1 MYTVYICVCTNYIA
15 VYESLHYIPFHSMTY
30 IHKHTNATVYVY
42 MILWFWILKIWY
54 NGMVFSLLLFFLF
67 VSWYQIKVI
76 YLAILWYMLNNVDS
90 VACTY
95 IQYIYIHMELFI
107 PYIPSIHVW
116 IITLRRLHGAD
127 RGDGAEGLEEAT
139 QGVVIRLLILGTGWN
154 GGWKPFWRTGKMEV
168 LNRKIRIY
176 SCFMVAKLVYKCL

>member
-1 MYTVYICVCTNYIA
+1 MYTVYIYIYMCVYQLHCSLWVIA
-15 VYESLHYIPFHSMTY
+15 LHYIPFHSMTY

-95 IQYIYIHMELFI
+95 IQYIYIYTYGIVHTVYTIHPCMNHH
-107 PYIPSIHVW
+107 PATPSWSRPRWWCRRTRRGHAGSRHPSAHPW
-116 IITLRRLHGAD
+116 HWMKWWLKTL
-127 RGDGAEGLEEAT
+127 LENGE
-139 QGVVIRLLILGTGWN
+139 N
-154 GGWKPFWRTGKMEV
+154 GGFK
-168 LNRKIRIY
+168 
-176 SCFMVAKLVYKCL
+176 